1 MREGEETEM
10 IDFSFPL
17 EELEY
22 FLLVLV
28 RVSCFV
34 FVAPFYSMNNT
45 PRHVRIAIS
54 VFVAFLL
61 YQGIEEH
68 VYLQYSTLLEY
79 ATLVLKEAVVG
90 LLLGLGAEFCMMIVS
105 FAGSIVDME
114 IGFSMAS
121 QFDPMTRQQTTVTGF
136 LYQYS
141 FMLIFILTGMYRY
154 LMLALADTFV
164 LIPLGQA
171 QIMLEYMFD
180 SFVGFLGDYMVMGFR
195 LCLPVFCTILLL
207 NGILGVM
214 AKVSPQMNM
223 FSVGIQLKVLTGL
236 SILFLTVGILPT
248 AADFVFE
255 GMKVIMVTFVEALG
269 GSV

>member
-1 MREGEETEM
+1 M

-22 FLLVLV
+22 YLLILV

-34 FVAPFYSMNNT
+34 FVAPFFSMNNT
-45 PRHVRIAIS
+45 PRHVKIAIS
-54 VFVAFLL
+54 VFVAYLL
-61 YQGIEEH
+61 YQGITPH
-68 VYLQYSTLLEY
+68 IYLEY
-79 ATLVLKEAVVG
+79 ETLMEYAGLVIKEALTG
-90 LLLGLGAEFCMMIVS
+90 LLIGLGAQLCMMIVS

-121 QFDPMTRQQTTVTGF
+121 QYDPMTRQQTTITGF
-136 LYQYS
+136 LYQYT
-141 FMLIFILTGMYRY
+141 FLLIFLISGMHRY
-154 LMLALADTFV
+154 LLLALADTFQ
-164 LIPLGQA
+164 LIPVGGATILMQR
-171 QIMLEYMFD
+171 MYD
-180 SFVGFLGDYMVMGFR
+180 GFLDFLGNYMILGFR
-195 LCLPVFCTILLL
+195 LCLPVFCVVMIL

-223 FSVGIQLKVLTGL
+223 FAVGLQLKVLVGL

-255 GMKVIMVTFVEALG
+255 QMKVVMVTFAEALG